1 MYAKTLQYLPNEWPL
16 NLVICSFEVYKTEVQ
31 WFMCMFLLV
40 NDMLQNKCLLNSTEV
55 RSISSLC
62 VCAKLLLLCV
72 LSQPVVENVCI

>member
-16 NLVICSFEVYKTEVQ
+16 NLVICSFEGYKTKVQ

-40 NDMLQNKCLLNSTEV
+40 NDMLQNKCLMNSTEV

-62 VCAKLLLLCV
+62 VCVCVCEAADALCTE
-72 LSQPVVENVCI
+72 SAGG